1 METEKKSKMFKL
13 PHTYVILVICILV
26 VAAGTYL
33 IPAGQYDRVD
43 FEGRQVVDVAS
54 YAVQESNPTGFFEL
68 FKAIPQGMQ
77 NSAQIIF
84 FIFIVAGCFN
94 IVMATGSIEKG
105 IGRLALVSKG
115 KEKILIPFVMF
126 VFSMGGATFGLAE
139 ELVAFVPIG
148 IALSRAIGYDAMV
161 GTAIIVLGGACG
173 FDAGF
178 LNPFTVGVAQSI
190 AQVPMFSGF
199 GFRLV
204 VLAVML
210 LLSSLYVLR
219 YAKKV
224 KADPRLSLV
233 ADLEEAE
240 KHKKIDLD
248 NLEKLNR
255 RDVAIILSVIIIL
268 CILVFGVF
276 KYNWYLNE
284 LAALFII
291 LGLVA
296 GFIGGFG
303 PSRIAAEFVEG
314 AKGIVFGALV
324 VGIANS
330 ILVVMQN
337 GMIIDSVVHGLASLV
352 SHLPKGIASVGM
364 MLIQVV
370 INFFIPSGSGQA
382 AATMPIMTPL
392 ADVIGITRQTAVLAY
407 QFGDG
412 FSNTIIPTS
421 AALMGNLS
429 IAKISF
435 EKWIKFV
442 GPLILIWIAMGAVFM
457 IIATATNYG
466 PF

>member
-1 METEKKSKMFKL
+1 METKKKLFKL
-13 PHTYVILVICILV
+13 PHTYVILAICILI

-43 FEGRQVVDVAS
+43 IDGRQVVDVAS
-54 YAVQESNPTGFFEL
+54 YTVLESNPTGFFDL

-77 NSAQIIF
+77 NSGQIIF

-115 KEKILIPFVMF
+115 KERILIPFVMF
-126 VFSMGGATFGLAE
+126 AFSLGGATFGMAE

-190 AQVPMFSGF
+190 AEVPMFSGI
-199 GFRLV
+199 GFRLI
-204 VLAVML
+204 VLVVML
-210 LLSSLYVLR
+210 ILSSLYVLH

-224 KADPRLSLV
+224 KADPKLSLV

-240 KHKKIDLD
+240 QHKRIDLD
-248 NLEKLNR
+248 KLEKLSI
-255 RDVAIILSVIIIL
+255 RDSAIILSVVIAL
-268 CILVFGVF
+268 GVLVYGVF
-276 KYNWYLNE
+276 KYGWYLTE
-284 LAALFII
+284 IAALFIV
-291 LGLVA
+291 LGLAA
-296 GFIGGFG
+296 GFLAGFG
-303 PSRIAAEFVEG
+303 PSRVASEFVEG

-352 SHLPKGIASVGM
+352 SLLPKSLASVGM
-364 MLIQVV
+364 MLVQVV

-457 IIATATNYG
+457 VVATAINYG